1 MVDRNDIPTADGS
14 DDEHE
19 TNSPIGR
26 RRMLQLVG
34 VGLAGGAVAS
44 SAGAADDSVRLEIVA
59 AADAVDYSF
68 TATGAIERISDGGFT
83 AAESSDEV
91 TQNADGTW
99 TATGRAEAGYGDAF
113 SVAGDVIDFQPAD
126 GAYRLYVDG
135 ERRSRDDLVVERTTT
150 KRLEI
155 TTPADG
161 SVTYEFTTTGEITKV
176 LDNGDRSAEDN
187 DEVVQNADGTWTAAG
202 LTGNGY
208 GDTFTFEGEVVS
220 FSPMEGDFGLL
231 LDGQEVTADE
241 LTGGDQQDDTQSA
254 DRENWYA
261 YEGSGDTWSDY
272 YLEVEDG
279 GDLLAT
285 TRDGAVVESDFH
297 WISEDGTK
305 AAGRVDPGERHV
317 YEFDGGVLDSTV
329 EGEADAYVNGNSS
342 DLSWYPRPGATGD
355 SWKGG
360 FPWQESDDEQQD
372 DTQSAERENWYA
384 YEGAGESWSDYYLE
398 VEDGG
403 DLLATTRDG
412 AVVEDEF
419 HWISED
425 GTKAAGRVDPGER
438 HVYEFDG
445 GVLDSTVEG
454 EADAYVNGSP
464 SDLSWYP
471 QPGATGDEW
480 KGGFPWQ
487 DEEETTISDGPSIGG
502 GPGYANTV
510 TRAEADVVVTGRS
523 ALRDALS
530 SASSG
535 DVVFVPGSASID
547 LASGEFHVPDG
558 VTVASNRGV
567 DGGDGAML
575 YTDEEAEECFILHGD
590 ARLTGVQLKG
600 PHPGDDWS
608 GSSGA
613 GAVAIRGAS
622 EVDNCDVWGFSH
634 HGIRPDQGDGA
645 HIHHNVVR
653 EINKSGLGYGIGAA
667 SGTPVIEYNY
677 FNYNRHS
684 IATSG
689 ENPGYVLRYNHFGP
703 KEVMHNIDAHPPAGR
718 RYEIHNNVVE
728 TIRREWDDNLNHA
741 VDIRGVPDDV
751 ATITDNWFFN
761 DNAPDPNGAP
771 DQGGQTIVQ
780 EDVSEWTNVSFS
792 ANYYGEGA
800 ATYSDVIPGYD
811 GWRSP

>member
-241 LTGGDQQDDTQSA
+241 LTGGD
-254 DRENWYA
+254 
-261 YEGSGDTWSDY
+261 
-272 YLEVEDG
+272 
-279 GDLLAT
+279 
-285 TRDGAVVESDFH
+285 
-297 WISEDGTK
+297 
-305 AAGRVDPGERHV
+305 
-317 YEFDGGVLDSTV
+317 
-329 EGEADAYVNGNSS
+329 
-342 DLSWYPRPGATGD
+342 
-355 SWKGG
+355 
-360 FPWQESDDEQQD
+360 QQD